1 MSKPIDVTDAEFELK
16 VLKAT
21 SPVVVDFWAPWCGPC
36 RMVSPILEKL
46 ATEFE
51 GKVTIAKV
59 NTDENPKWAQQY
71 DVRGIPT
78 ILFVSGGKIAHR
90 QVGAAPE
97 PAFRR
102 MFENFLSVV
111 KTPV

>member
-1 MSKPIDVTDAEFELK
+1 MTDAEFELK

-97 PAFRR
+97 SAFRR

-111 KTPV
+111 NTTV